1 MISRNRSGVVGLI
14 TILSALV
21 SLPLIRVFVA
31 AIANFG
37 TRFRLAYTNLDKMIM
52 FLLILG
58 HLGIVV

>member
-14 TILSALV
+14 TILSAFV

-37 TRFRLAYTNLDKMIM
+37 TRFRLASTNLDKMIM

-58 HLGIVV
+58 HVGTVV